1 MMEQHLNSDRKWK
14 RTHTCGQLTKENQGK
29 TVTLVGWVASQRD
42 HGELIFID
50 LRDRWGTTQIVFHP
64 KQDKKLTENAKK
76 LRMETVIGIHGEV
89 VLRPKA
95 MIKKESPTGEIEVAV
110 KELIVFNESRPVPFP
125 IKDPCEALDETRFK
139 FRYIDLRRPQMQ
151 KNLLLRHC
159 MAQEVRKFFD
169 EEGFV
174 EIETPFLMKST
185 PEGARDYL
193 VPSRIHKGKF
203 YALPQSPQTYKQLLM
218 VSGFD
223 RYFQIVR
230 CFRDED
236 LRADRQ
242 PEFTQIDVEMSFVD
256 EEDVMETMEKLMVRL
271 FREILGKEI
280 KRPFLRISY
289 DEAMKKYGTDRP
301 DLRYGM
307 EIVDI
312 TEIAAKT
319 DFKVFSETAKQG
331 GKIRG
336 IRLEKGGQISRKEID
351 QLTAYVQDFGAK
363 GLVTIQIVD
372 EIVSPIKKF
381 LQPDQLENIVRQFNA
396 EKEDAI
402 FIVAAEESICCD
414 ALGNLRQYL
423 AKEKDLI
430 EKNRLVL
437 SWIVNFPLFE
447 WSQEENR
454 FLAKHHPFTSPKLDE
469 LNIIESD
476 PCRVRARAYDLVLNG
491 SEIAGGS
498 IRIHQRSVQERVF
511 KSLGIDPEIAKK
523 KFGYLMD
530 ALEYGAPPHGGIAFG
545 FDRLVMIFAG
555 EESIRDVIAFPK
567 TTSALSLMDG
577 SPSEIDP
584 EQLKEL
590 GLRMDSDF

>member
-1 MMEQHLNSDRKWK
+1 VSTRKWK
-14 RTHTCGQLTKENQGK
+14 RTYTCGQLTKENQGQ

-64 KQDKKLTENAKK
+64 EQNQTLTEKAKK
-76 LRMETVIGIHGEV
+76 LRMETVIGIQGEV
-89 VLRPKA
+89 VLRPKE
-95 MIKKESPTGEIEVAV
+95 MINKELNTGAIEVAV
-110 KELIVFNESRPVPFP
+110 KDLIVFNESRPVPFP
-125 IKDPCEALDETRFK
+125 IKDPCDALDETRFK
-139 FRYIDLRRPQMQ
+139 FRYLDLRRPRMQ
-151 KNLLLRHC
+151 KNLLLRHR
-159 MAQEVRKFFD
+159 MAQEVRKYFD

-242 PEFTQIDVEMSFVD
+242 PEFTQIDVEMSFID
-256 EEDVMETMEKLMVRL
+256 EEDIIETVEKLMVRL
-271 FREILGKEI
+271 FQKILGKEI
-280 KRPFLRISY
+280 KKPFPRISY

-301 DLRYGM
+301 DIRYGM
-307 EIVDI
+307 EIIDI

-319 DFKVFSETAKQG
+319 DFKVFSDTVKQG
-331 GKIRG
+331 GKVRG
-336 IRLEKGGQISRKEID
+336 ILLKKGGQLSRKKVD
-351 QLTAYVQDFGAK
+351 QLTATIQDFGAK
-363 GLVTIQIVD
+363 GLVTIQIGD
-372 EIVSPIKKF
+372 EIVSPVKKF
-381 LQPDQLENIVRQFNA
+381 LKPEQLGNIISQFNA
-396 EKEDAI
+396 EKEDVI
-402 FIVAAEESICCD
+402 FIVAAEETVCCD
-414 ALGNLRQYL
+414 ALGNLRQLL
-423 AKEKDLI
+423 AREYGLIQKDRFQPL
-430 EKNRLVL
+430 
-437 SWIVNFPLFE
+437 WIVDFPLLE
-447 WSQEENR
+447 WSDEENR
-454 FLAKHHPFTSPKLDE
+454 YLARHHPFTSPKAEDLE
-469 LNIIESD
+469 KIESA
-476 PCRVRARAYDLVLNG
+476 PGQVRARAYDLVLNG

-498 IRIHQRSVQERVF
+498 IRIHQRPVQERVF
-511 KSLGIDPEIAKK
+511 KSLGIDPEVAKK

-545 FDRLVMIFAG
+545 YDRLVMIFSG
-555 EESIRDVIAFPK
+555 EESIREVIAFPK

-584 EQLKEL
+584 AQLKEL
-590 GLRMDSDF
+590 GLKSELDFS

>member
-1 MMEQHLNSDRKWK
+1 LSSDRKWK
-14 RTHTCGQLTKENQGK
+14 RTHTCGQLSK
-29 TVTLVGWVASQRD
+29 TDKGETITLVGWVASQRD

-64 KQDKKLTENAKK
+64 EQDKKLTEKAKK
-76 LRMETVIGIHGEV
+76 LRMETVVGIKGEV
-89 VLRPKA
+89 VLRPKE
-95 MIKKESPTGEIEVAV
+95 MINKELDTGEIEVTV
-110 KELIVFNESRPVPFP
+110 KDLIVFNESRPVPFP
-125 IKDPCEALDETRFK
+125 IKDPCDALDETRFK
-139 FRYIDLRRPQMQ
+139 FRYLDLRRPQMQ
-151 KNLLLRHC
+151 KNLLLRHR
-159 MAQEVRKFFD
+159 MAQEVRKYFD

-256 EEDVMETMEKLMVRL
+256 EDDIIETVEKLMIRL
-271 FREILGKEI
+271 FHKILGKEI
-280 KRPFLRISY
+280 KKPFPRISY

-301 DLRYGM
+301 DLRYDM
-307 EIVDI
+307 EIIDI
-312 TEIAAKT
+312 TEVTAKA
-319 DFKVFSETAKQG
+319 DFKVFSDTVKDG
-331 GKIRG
+331 GKVRG
-336 IRLEKGGQISRKEID
+336 ILLKKGGQLSRKKID
-351 QLTAYVQDFGAK
+351 QWTAYVQDFGAK
-363 GLVTIQIVD
+363 GLVTIQIGD

-381 LQPDQLENIVRQFNA
+381 LKPDQLENIVRRFDA
-396 EKEDAI
+396 EKEDVI
-402 FIVAAEESICCD
+402 FVVAAKETVCCD
-414 ALGNLRQYL
+414 ALGNLRQLL
-423 AKEKDLI
+423 AREYSLI
-430 EKNRLVL
+430 QKNLFHPL
-437 SWIVNFPLFE
+437 WIVDFPLLE
-447 WSQEENR
+447 WSDEENR
-454 FLAKHHPFTSPKLDE
+454 YLAKHHPFTSPKAEDLDK
-469 LNIIESD
+469 IESA
-476 PCRVRARAYDLVLNG
+476 PEQVRARAYDLVLNG

-511 KSLGIDPEIAKK
+511 KSLGINPAIAKK

-545 FDRLVMIFAG
+545 YDRLVMIFSG
-555 EESIRDVIAFPK
+555 EESIREVIAFPK

-577 SPSEIDP
+577 SPSEIDSA
-584 EQLKEL
+584 QLKEL
-590 GLRMDSDF
+590 SLKIDLGS

>member
-1 MMEQHLNSDRKWK
+1 MSSDRKWK
-14 RTHTCGQLTKENQGK
+14 RTHNCGQLGKESKGK

-50 LRDRWGTTQIVFHP
+50 LRDRWGITQIVFHP
-64 KQDKKLTENAKK
+64 DQDKKLTESAKK
-76 LRMETVIGIHGEV
+76 LRMETVIGIRGEV
-89 VLRPKA
+89 VLRPRA
-95 MIKKESPTGEIEVAV
+95 MIKKEFATGEIEVAV
-110 KELIVFNESRPVPFP
+110 KDLIVFNESKPVPFP
-125 IKDPCEALDETRFK
+125 IKDPCDALDETRFK
-139 FRYIDLRRPQMQ
+139 FRYLDLRRPQMQ

-159 MAQEVRKFFD
+159 MAQEVRKYFD

-256 EEDVMETMEKLMVRL
+256 EDDIIETVEKLMVRL
-271 FREILGKEI
+271 FHKILGKKI
-280 KRPFLRISY
+280 KKPFPRISY

-307 EIVDI
+307 EIIDI
-312 TEIAAKT
+312 TEVAAKV
-319 DFKVFSETAKQG
+319 DFKVFSDTVKDG
-331 GKIRG
+331 GKVRG
-336 IRLEKGGQISRKEID
+336 ILLKKGGQLSRKKID
-351 QLTAYVQDFGAK
+351 QLTSYIQDFGAK
-363 GLVTIQIVD
+363 GLVTIQIGD

-381 LQPDQLENIVRQFNA
+381 LKPDQLENIVRQFDA
-396 EKEDAI
+396 EKEDVL
-402 FIVAAEESICCD
+402 FIVAAKETVCCD
-414 ALGNLRQYL
+414 ALGNLRQHLSREY
-423 AKEKDLI
+423 DLVQ
-430 EKNRLVL
+430 KGQFHPL
-437 SWIVNFPLFE
+437 WIVDFPLFE
-447 WSQEENR
+447 WNDEENR
-454 FLAKHHPFTSPKLDE
+454 YLARHHPFTSPKAED
-469 LNIIESD
+469 LNKIESA
-476 PCRVRARAYDLVLNG
+476 PEQVCARAYDLVLNG

-498 IRIHQRSVQERVF
+498 IRIHKRSVQERVF
-511 KSLGIDPEIAKK
+511 KSLGIDPAIAKK

-545 FDRLVMIFAG
+545 YDRLVMIFTG
-555 EESIRDVIAFPK
+555 EESIREVIAFPK

-577 SPSEIDP
+577 SPSEIDSA
-584 EQLKEL
+584 QMKEL
-590 GLRMDSDF
+590 SLKIDSDS